1 VASPQED
8 DTGLQVDPIFRTV
21 YESRMKVLRGLAVVL
36 TVLAGQPVDAI
47 AGTFVTLS
55 LGTYTGNIQSKLIAQ
70 GPLGHI
76 TTTDAD
82 PVPFDIP
89 ATGNNYDELALNPD
103 YGLSIKVDVADVT
116 DVFTLINAYAPAR
129 NATIGVITFNF
140 SNGTSRSVP
149 LVGGGNVRDFYRGT
163 YANTLFRDTAEN
175 VFTYAHAPGG
185 AHTGNTRRG
194 PVGTYVVDEQ
204 HFPLGT
210 AEIGKT
216 LTSIVITTPYR
227 NRIVGGSG
235 RETPIILG
243 LTVETTT
250 LISSAAPS
258 SRSVRYSGS
267 PAIDGVAALSRRL
280 SVRN

>member
-1 VASPQED
+1 M
-8 DTGLQVDPIFRTV
+8 FRTV
-21 YESRMKVLRGLAVVL
+21 YVSRMTVLRGLTVVL
-36 TVLAGQPVDAI
+36 MVLAGQPVNAV

-89 ATGNNYDELALNPD
+89 VTGNNYDELALNPGH
-103 YGLSIKVDVADVT
+103 GLSIKVDVANVT
-116 DVFTLINAYAPAR
+116 DVFTLINAYAPAW

-149 LVGGGNVRDFYRGT
+149 LVGGGNVRDFYHGT
-163 YANTLFRDTAEN
+163 YANILFSDTAEN
-175 VFTYAHAPGG
+175 VFIYAHAAGG
-185 AHTGNTRRG
+185 AHTGNTRSG
-194 PVGTYVVDEQ
+194 PLGTYVVDEQ

-210 AEIGKT
+210 AGIGTT
-216 LTSIVITTPYR
+216 LTSIVITTPYS
-227 NRIVGGSG
+227 NRIVGGGG
-235 RETPIILG
+235 RGTPIILG

-250 LISSAAPS
+250 LISSAAPLS
-258 SRSVRYSGS
+258 GSPRYSGS
-267 PAIDGVAALSRRL
+267 FAIDGAAALSRRL